1 MWFTLESKSLQDWLR
16 VCTKCGNL
24 YKLQTLQ
31 NDINLN
37 FSLCIILFVC
47 YRVATLEDDWSLR
60 GLSTDKKYIAIE
72 YWSLVFNNIYCIQLS
87 NWEIK
92 EKKKQ
97 KIKNKRERK

>member
-47 YRVATLEDDWSLR
+47 YRVATLEDD
-60 GLSTDKKYIAIE
+60 
-72 YWSLVFNNIYCIQLS
+72 
-87 NWEIK
+87 
-92 EKKKQ
+92 
-97 KIKNKRERK
+97 

>member
-1 MWFTLESKSLQDWLR
+1 LEVRKQMSWISQKLVYDILDSFLYIYQMWFTLESKSLQDWLR

-47 YRVATLEDDWSLR
+47 YRVATLEDD
-60 GLSTDKKYIAIE
+60 
-72 YWSLVFNNIYCIQLS
+72 
-87 NWEIK
+87 
-92 EKKKQ
+92 
-97 KIKNKRERK
+97 